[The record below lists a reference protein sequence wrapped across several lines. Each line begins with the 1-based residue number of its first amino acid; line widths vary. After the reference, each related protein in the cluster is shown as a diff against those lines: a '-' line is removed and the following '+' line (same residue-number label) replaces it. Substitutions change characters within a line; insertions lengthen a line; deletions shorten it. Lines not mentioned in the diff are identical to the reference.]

1 MAVVEGPVTSSSSGC
16 GTGSQCSY
24 LAQMLVPPRVF
35 APRASTQAR
44 WRRVYRLV
52 HTGSFFFLLA
62 RLNSAFDGVRQPSSI
77 SNFPVLVPIPRYQV
91 LIQGTTHR
99 LPCTCPLMSQV
110 PSHIL
115 IEVSSVWWV
124 FRMKLPVHHGGTLYD
139 ICCGGQETHTDDI
152 FSHYM
157 TVFKGIVCTRP
168 IAGNPG

>member
-1 MAVVEGPVTSSSSGC
+1 VAQEASARIWHRCLCHRESSLQGHRHKQDEGESTDLYIPV
-16 GTGSQCSY
+16 
-24 LAQMLVPPRVF
+24 
-35 APRASTQAR
+35 AS
-44 WRRVYRLV
+44 
-52 HTGSFFFLLA
+52 FFLLA